1 MNKSVYEK
9 HILSKFLIFMG
20 ITIAMVVF
28 FTNSIAKKQ
37 EERNFMA
44 QKKQTLEK
52 EVQNL
57 EKKNSKLYRQHNAL
71 LTDPLQIERYARENL
86 NFVAPG
92 EESFET
98 KNFKVLPNDN
108 SNKNVTVPEKHPW
121 SNGFPWQVPAIII
134 LVSTIAFYISYCF
147 ENYKSKKS
155 L

>member
-1 MNKSVYEK
+1 
-9 HILSKFLIFMG
+9 MG
-20 ITIAMVVF
+20 TTIAIVVF

-44 QKKQTLEK
+44 QKKQTLEQ
-52 EVQNL
+52 EVQKL
-57 EKKNSKLYRQHNAL
+57 EKDNSKLYGQHNAL

-86 NFVAPG
+86 NYVAPG

-98 KNFKVLPNDN
+98 KNFKVLSNDN
-108 SNKNVTVPEKHPW
+108 LGKKNNVIAPEKHPW
-121 SNGFPWQVPAIII
+121 SDGFPWQVPAIII